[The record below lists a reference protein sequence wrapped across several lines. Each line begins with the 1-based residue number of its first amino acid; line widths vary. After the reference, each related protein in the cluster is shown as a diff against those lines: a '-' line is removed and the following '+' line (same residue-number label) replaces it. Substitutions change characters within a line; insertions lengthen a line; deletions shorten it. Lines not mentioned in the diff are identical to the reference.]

1 MTSLLMFGCS
11 NLSVSESEPT
21 EDIARVAAT
30 EQSTGSITSKYSG
43 ARFSTQAASILGVSL
58 KTN

>member
-1 MTSLLMFGCS
+1 MFGCS